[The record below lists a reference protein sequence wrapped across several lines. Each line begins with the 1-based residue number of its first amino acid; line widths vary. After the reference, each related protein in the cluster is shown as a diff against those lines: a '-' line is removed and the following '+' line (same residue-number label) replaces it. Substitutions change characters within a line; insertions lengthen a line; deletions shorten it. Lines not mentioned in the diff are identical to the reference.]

1 VLNFL
6 RVDWKSKHI
15 AIGLFEAIDN
25 FGQSLVKILI
35 ELFNKYELR
44 KKIIAYVKDGGFN
57 LNVMITILKSIISCD
72 ILV

>member
-6 RVDWKSKHI
+6 GVDSQSKHI
-15 AIGLFEAIDN
+15 AIGLFGAINN

-44 KKIIAYVKDGGFN
+44 KKITAYVKDEGFN
-57 LNVMITILKSIISCD
+57 LNIMIIFSSQL
-72 ILV
+72 